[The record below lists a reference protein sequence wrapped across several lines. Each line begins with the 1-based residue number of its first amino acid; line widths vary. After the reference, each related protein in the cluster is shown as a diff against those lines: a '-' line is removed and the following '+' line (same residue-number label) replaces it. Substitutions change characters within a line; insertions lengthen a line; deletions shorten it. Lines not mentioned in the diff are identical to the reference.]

1 VIHINRTATSTG
13 VGFSEAGMGVS
24 DKGFPVSVVGVV
36 VFGAGAV
43 FSDAAKADLE
53 VKPPANPMV
62 EVKAAQSEVVSD
74 DVKEE
79 NQLQL
84 SGFEEVKPNPFSL
97 FSSSFLGLG
106 G

>member
-1 VIHINRTATSTG
+1 
-13 VGFSEAGMGVS
+13 MGVS

-62 EVKAAQSEVVSD
+62 EVKAAQSEVVDD